1 MVFVSQVS
9 AEEKDRESLAFNS
22 EDDLKIK
29 SFVEGLGENRS
40 KKVITVM
47 MAPGAVLTD
56 FWTKHSDAI
65 LVSFFGGE
73 QFAPAI
79 FNIMDGHVNPSG
91 KLPIT
96 FPNSINDANMNE
108 T

>member
-9 AEEKDRESLAFNS
+9 AEEKDRTSLDFNS
-22 EDDLKIK
+22 EEDQIIA
-29 SFVEGLGENRS
+29 SFVQELNKT
-40 KKVITVM
+40 KKIITVM

-79 FNIMDGHVNPSG
+79 FNIMDGHINPSG

>member
-9 AEEKDRESLAFNS
+9 AEEKDRTSLDFNS
-22 EDDLKIK
+22 EEDQKIA
-29 SFVEGLGENRS
+29 SFVQELNKT
-40 KKVITVM
+40 KKIITVM

-79 FNIMDGHVNPSG
+79 FNIMDGHINPSG